1 MIPRAD
7 IARDLVVVA
16 CAISAGIHAALAPEH
31 FADGTAAGAGFV
43 AAAAGLAGA
52 AVALTLRPTSAVALG
67 GSAILLAGLIVSH
80 ALAATYGLPVLH
92 PKPEPLDGLAVFTKA
107 VEAIGLIAAS
117 LLLRRPRPVALH
129 VSHSK
134 GTLT

>member
-16 CAISAGIHAALAPEH
+16 CAISAGVHAALAPEH

-52 AVALTLRPTSAVALG
+52 AVALTVRPTSAAALR
-67 GSAILLAGLIVSH
+67 GSALLLAGLLVTYT
-80 ALAATYGLPVLH
+80 LAVTSGLPVLH
-92 PKPEPLDGLAVFTKA
+92 PTPEPLDGVAVVTKA
-107 VEAIGLIAAS
+107 IEAAGLVAAAQ
-117 LLLRRPRPVALH
+117 LLVPHP
-129 VSHSK
+129 K